1 MSSTGTGNQSELNRN
16 ALENLESIE
25 EEIEASTMYF
35 KPKPEKTY
43 TIKMDPEKD
52 EIVPVENDRFKDVY
66 GKPVRRYECTIT
78 HLNNAREQ
86 KWTVSKTVC
95 LQIIEQLK
103 MGFTMLRVT
112 RHGSDRNTTYTIE
125 GVS

>member
-1 MSSTGTGNQSELNRN
+1 MTSSTANQSELDQN

-25 EEIEASTMYF
+25 EEIEESSMYF

-43 TIKMDPEKD
+43 TIRMDPQRDK
-52 EIVPVENDRFKDVY
+52 IVPVENERFKDAY
-66 GKPVRRYECTIT
+66 GKPVKRYECIIV
-78 HLNNAREQ
+78 HINNGREQ
-86 KWTVSKTVC
+86 IWQVSKTVC
-95 LQIIEQLK
+95 LKIIEQLK
-103 MGFTMLRVT
+103 KGFTVLKVI